1 MNRLQLT
8 RRQILKGSAAVGA
21 GLVIG
26 FRLPFAASAQAPGAD
41 PNVFAPNQWLSIDR
55 DGQVTIV
62 NSVPEMGQ
70 GTSTTMPMI
79 VADELDVDLSK
90 VKVLQAPANPKL
102 YANPVTGAQ
111 SYGGSRGIRDHL
123 AAWRKAGA
131 AGRQMLKQAAANEW
145 GVPVEEVETEP
156 GAVIHKK
163 SGRKLQYGQLV
174 DKAQKLPVPQDPKL
188 KTPGEFRYIGKEFA
202 RFDLPNKTDGKA
214 IYGYDVKVPGM
225 LIGSIERSPQV
236 AGAKVKSFDAT
247 AAKQVKGVKHVVQ
260 VSNGVAVVADS
271 TWAAL
276 KGRRALKVEWDEG
289 PLANLSSAQIS
300 KEYRELVKQP
310 GMQARKVGDA
320 EQALASGPGKTLEA
334 FYEVP
339 FLEHVCMEPMNA
351 TAQVTADGVTL
362 WVPTQSPG
370 GHQALAAKLAGV
382 PPEKVVVNTTM
393 LGGGFGRRGEP
404 DFVTDAVETAMA
416 VKAPV
421 KVVWTREDDI
431 RHGFYRPATFNHFR
445 ARLDAQGQPVAW
457 WNRIVGPGILIQKGR
472 AKPGTIDP
480 AAVSGA
486 ADVPYD
492 MPNILVEWKEK
503 DYGVPIGFWR
513 SVGSSQNAFIT
524 ESFIDELAHA
534 AGKDPYE
541 YRRALL
547 GKNARHK
554 AVLELSAQKA
564 NWGAPLPAGR
574 ARGIAVAFS
583 YGSYAA
589 HVSEVSLAPDGK
601 VRVHKITCAIDC
613 GIAVNPDQVR
623 AQMEGGA
630 VYALTAAFYNA
641 ITLDKGRVQQ
651 SNFHDYPMMRI
662 AEMPEVET
670 HILDSGEAPGGLGE
684 PGVPSVAPS
693 VTNALFLLTGKRI
706 RTLPIK
712 AEDLKKA

>member
-1 MNRLQLT
+1 MNRLQLS
-8 RRQILKGSAAVGA
+8 RRQLLKGSAALGA

-26 FRLPFAASAQAPGAD
+26 FRLPLGAD
-41 PNVFAPNQWLSIDR
+41 AQQPAEPGKFAPNQWFSIDR

-70 GTSTTMPMI
+70 GTSTSMPMI

-90 VKVLQAPANPKL
+90 VKVEQAPANPKV
-102 YANPVTGAQ
+102 YGNPVTGAQ

-123 AAWRKAGA
+123 ATWRKAGA

-156 GAVIHKK
+156 GAVVHKK
-163 SGRKLQYGQLV
+163 SGRKLLYGQLV
-174 DKAQKLPVPQDPKL
+174 DKAQQLPVPQDPKL
-188 KTPGEFRYIGKEFA
+188 KTPGEFRYIGKEYA
-202 RFDLPNKTDGKA
+202 RIDLPSKTDGKA

-225 LIGSIERSPQV
+225 LIASIERIPVVS
-236 AGAKVKSFDAT
+236 GAKVKSFDAT
-247 AAKQVKGVKHVVQ
+247 AAKQVKGVKQVVQ
-260 VSNGVAVVADS
+260 VTSGVAVVADT

-276 KGRRALKVEWDEG
+276 KGRRALKVEWDDG

-300 KEYRELVKQP
+300 KEYRELIKQP
-310 GMQARKVGDA
+310 GMEARKVGDA
-320 EQALASGPGKTLEA
+320 ERALLSGSGKALDA

-339 FLEHVCMEPMNA
+339 FLEHVCMEPMNC
-351 TAQVTADGVTL
+351 TAQVTPNGVTL
-362 WVPTQSPG
+362 WAPTQNPG
-370 GHQALAAKLAGV
+370 GSQAIAAKLAGV
-382 PPEKVVVNTTM
+382 QPEQVIVNTTM
-393 LGGGFGRRGEP
+393 LGGGFGRRGEL
-404 DFVTDAVETAMA
+404 DFVIDAVETAKA
-416 VKAPV
+416 VNAPV

-431 RHGFYRPATFNHFR
+431 RHGFYRPATYNHFR
-445 ARLDAQGQPVAW
+445 ARLDAQGQPEAW
-457 WNRIVGPGILIQKGR
+457 WHRIVGPGILIQKGR
-472 AKPGTIDP
+472 AKAGTVDG

-492 MPNILVEWKEK
+492 VPNIRVEWKEK
-503 DYGVPIGFWR
+503 DFGVPVGFWR
-513 SVGSSQNAFIT
+513 SVGASQNIFIV
-524 ESFIDELAHA
+524 ESFMDELAHA

-547 GKNARHK
+547 GKAKRHK
-554 AVLELSAQKA
+554 AVLELAAQKA

-662 AEMPEVET
+662 AEMPQVET

-706 RTLPIK
+706 RSLPIK

>member
-1 MNRLQLT
+1 MNRLQLS
-8 RRQILKGSAAVGA
+8 RRELLKGSAITGA
-21 GLVIG
+21 ALVVG
-26 FRLPFAASAQAPGAD
+26 FRVPLSAEAQQPAEPGK
-41 PNVFAPNQWLSIDR
+41 FAPNQWFSIDR

-90 VKVLQAPANPKL
+90 VKVEQAPANPKL

-111 SYGGSRGIRDHL
+111 SYGGSRGVRDHL
-123 AAWRKAGA
+123 AMWRKAGA

-156 GAVIHKK
+156 GAVVHKK
-163 SGRKLQYGQLV
+163 SGRKLLYGQLV
-174 DKAQKLPVPQDPKL
+174 DKAQQLPVPQDPKL
-188 KTPGEFRYIGKEFA
+188 KTPSEFRYIGKEYA
-202 RFDLPNKTDGKA
+202 RIDLPAKTDGKA

-225 LIGSIERSPQV
+225 LIASIERIPVVS
-236 AGAKVKSFDAT
+236 GGGVKSFDAT
-247 AAKQVKGVKHVVQ
+247 AAKQVKGVKQVVQ
-260 VSNGVAVVADS
+260 VTSGVAVVADS

-276 KGRRALKVEWDEG
+276 KGRRALKVEWDDG

-300 KEYRELVKQP
+300 KEYRELIKQP
-310 GMQARKVGDA
+310 GMEARKVGDA
-320 EQALASGPGKTLEA
+320 EQALSSGSGKTLDA

-351 TAQVTADGVTL
+351 TAQITREGVTL

-382 PPEKVVVNTTM
+382 PVEKVIVHTTM

-404 DFVTDAVETAMA
+404 DFVTDAVETAKA
-416 VKAPV
+416 VGAPV
-421 KVVWTREDDI
+421 KVLWTREDDI
-431 RHGFYRPATFNHFR
+431 RHGFYRPATYNHFR
-445 ARLDAQGQPVAW
+445 ARLDAQGQPEAW
-457 WNRIVGPGILIQKGR
+457 WHRIVGPGILIQKGR
-472 AKPGTIDP
+472 AKAGTVDG

-492 MPNILVEWKEK
+492 VPNIRVEWKEK
-503 DYGVPIGFWR
+503 DFGVPVGFWR
-513 SVGSSQNAFIT
+513 SVGASQNIFIV

-547 GKNARHK
+547 GKAKRHK
-554 AVLELSAQKA
+554 AVLELAAQKA
-564 NWGAPLPAGR
+564 NWGAPPPAGR

-662 AEMPEVET
+662 AEMPQVET

-706 RTLPIK
+706 RSLPIK